1 MGIDMKIGFTCSA
14 FDFLHPGHAIML
26 EECKKYCDKL
36 IVGLHTDPSID
47 RPTTKNKPIQTTFER
62 FLLLKNSK
70 HVDEIIPYDTE
81 KDLSNMLAVL
91 DINVRFLGEEYQN
104 TEATGQQICR
114 ARGIEI
120 IYLSRKHMF
129 SSTELRKRLD
139 AQ

>member
-1 MGIDMKIGFTCSA
+1 
-14 FDFLHPGHAIML
+14 ML
-26 EECKKYCDKL
+26 EDAKNQADIL
-36 IVGLHTDPSID
+36 VVGLHTNPNLD
-47 RPTTKNKPIQTTFER
+47 RDNKNKPIQTTFER